1 MDPAARTIG
10 EEILAWLLLV
20 VKLGVT
26 VAIFVYGINEYRRWA
41 RRQKL

>member
-1 MDPAARTIG
+1 MDDTARTIG
-10 EEILAWLLLV
+10 EEILAWLLLC

-41 RRQKL
+41 RRQKF